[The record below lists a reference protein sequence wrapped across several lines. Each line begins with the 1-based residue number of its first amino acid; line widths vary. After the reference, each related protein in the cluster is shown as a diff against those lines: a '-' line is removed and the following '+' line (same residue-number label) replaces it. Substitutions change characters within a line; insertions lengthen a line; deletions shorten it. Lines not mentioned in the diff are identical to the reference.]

1 MKHITFIWRRIVSR
15 GIRHRSKLKSDPFVG
30 IGSNTKNWQVDR
42 KQKEKPTS
50 RENVLDVR
58 MTIGWLKNLCCQEKT
73 QSFFWQSQHC
83 VNRGDY
89 GQKFRFSSDHCEF
102 DSVFDNKLC
111 FILLSHSKFWQLSKK
126 FSVFQLIL
134 VAEMF
139 CLLLE
144 CAFDLI
150 LFVLW
155 WKLYVHV
162 ARKRRCSFLSLTVT
176 SIACVIVW
184 LNCAFIC
191 RMIIVLLLFY
201 GNVITIFTCL
211 NHRIVQSVWMRLLLR
226 TTQTILIFSVE
237 KEKTHL
243 SESSISEIS
252 NSVSVVWAHWEVN
265 VFWFVMLTLILM
277 LLIGY
282 SGNSVHRKKIVTIT
296 QSQQHKQNKMRQ
308 ICSFENVLWSLL
320 LRRRLRKRIGL
331 IPVDCLS
338 LEMMLCLRW
347 RARIWPGESET
358 CSSELRFSVFP
369 L

>member
-1 MKHITFIWRRIVSR
+1 
-15 GIRHRSKLKSDPFVG
+15 
-30 IGSNTKNWQVDR
+30 
-42 KQKEKPTS
+42 
-50 RENVLDVR
+50 
-58 MTIGWLKNLCCQEKT
+58 
-73 QSFFWQSQHC
+73 
-83 VNRGDY
+83 
-89 GQKFRFSSDHCEF
+89 
-102 DSVFDNKLC
+102 
-111 FILLSHSKFWQLSKK
+111 
-126 FSVFQLIL
+126 
-134 VAEMF
+134 MF

-282 SGNSVHRKKIVTIT
+282 SGNSVHRKKNCHNNTIT
-296 QSQQHKQNKMRQ
+296 TTQTKQNETNLFVWECTLITAFEKTSTKEDWTYSSGLFIFGNDVVFTLTSTNMTRRIRNVFIWTSFFCFSIVNVIRWFVQFHGHISFSFFCFWVSLTVSIFRFVNGRVDSVLFWWISSTGFLMTSTTPTFDLFRHLESILAMRL
-308 ICSFENVLWSLL
+308 CHSFWIFKTIAWRRSDT
-320 LRRRLRKRIGL
+320 LR
-331 IPVDCLS
+331 
-338 LEMMLCLRW
+338 
-347 RARIWPGESET
+347 T
-358 CSSELRFSVFP
+358 F
-369 L
+369 